1 MALAAIVSRRRYP
14 YGDKTIM
21 DLIAKP
27 FEITRKIQL
36 LRIIERL
43 DLPPESELC
52 TLLAI
57 REVNEQADRG
67 AGVSEIAAL
76 LNVAVPTVSRCL
88 QKLSAKG
95 YISKT
100 LNEKDRRGTY
110 VTLTQE
116 GQAICRRSYE
126 SLTDF
131 IQKAFSHL
139 DPEEL
144 EQFFQTFDKVY
155 DALVS
160 ELEQRS

>member
-1 MALAAIVSRRRYP
+1 
-14 YGDKTIM
+14 M

-43 DLPPESELC
+43 NLPPESELC

-57 REVNEQADRG
+57 RELNSQASRG
-67 AGVSEIAAL
+67 AGVSEIAGL

-95 YISKT
+95 HVSKT

-110 VTLTQE
+110 VTLTAE
-116 GQAICRRSYE
+116 GEAICLHSYE
-126 SLTDF
+126 TLTGF
-131 IQKAFSHL
+131 IRNAFSHL

-144 EQFFQTFDKVY
+144 EQFFCTFDKVY
-155 DALVS
+155 DALAV
-160 ELEQRS
+160 ELTRTSPNRKAART

>member
-1 MALAAIVSRRRYP
+1 
-14 YGDKTIM
+14 M
-21 DLIAKP
+21 DLISKP

-36 LRIIERL
+36 LRIMERL
-43 DLPPESELC
+43 DLLPESELC

-57 REVNEQADRG
+57 RELNEKASRG

-88 QKLSAKG
+88 RKLSAKG

-116 GQAICRRSYE
+116 GEAICLHSYE
-126 SLTDF
+126 VLTDF
-131 IQKAFSHL
+131 IRRAFSHL
-139 DPEEL
+139 PPSEL
-144 EQFFQTFDKVY
+144 EQFFSTFDKVY

-160 ELEQRS
+160 ELSCIS